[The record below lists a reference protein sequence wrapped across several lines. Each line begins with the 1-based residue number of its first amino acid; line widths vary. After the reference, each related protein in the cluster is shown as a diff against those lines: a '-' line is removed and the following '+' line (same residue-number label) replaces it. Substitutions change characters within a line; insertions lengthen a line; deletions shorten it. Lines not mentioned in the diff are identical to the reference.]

1 MAFLFDFKCDA
12 GHVHERLASHDTDYL
27 VCPKCGKQ
35 AKKLIS
41 PVRSKLDPLSGDFLG
56 ATAKW
61 MRNREQKL
69 KQERKANS

>member
-1 MAFLFDFKCDA
+1 MAFLFDFKCEN
-12 GHVHERLASHDTDYL
+12 GHVHERLTSHNTNYL
-27 VCPKCGKQ
+27 VCPECGKQ
-35 AKKLIS
+35 AKKIIS